1 MEEISK
7 VLQSNPALLDLFST
21 AVICDEEQIK
31 TATIV
36 LNKLK
41 RKNDVEHMK
50 NREILRKQL
59 ELLAKESKRCMPTE
73 FADLSNSAAEIYEK
87 LSNPHPFGIAIFLGV
102 LINFS
107 FGFFKK
113 FINLFRGHGR

>member
-41 RKNDVEHMK
+41 RKNDVDGFILTCKDHLIPFYESCGFKFVKVSASTHGNAKWNDMVIDC
-50 NREILRKQL
+50 RGEI
-59 ELLAKESKRCMPTE
+59 
-73 FADLSNSAAEIYEK
+73 
-87 LSNPHPFGIAIFLGV
+87 
-102 LINFS
+102 
-107 FGFFKK
+107 
-113 FINLFRGHGR
+113 